1 MTRPHRLR
9 RLLAPTRGLQKAIG
23 LQLLGLVTLVL
34 GGALSFKN
42 LILPF
47 FSWLFRIFRNWA
59 ELVIPDHSAE
69 TIHWLGGL
77 FLLLGGL
84 CMWRGIRA
92 LMTHIIETLNPSLKG
107 GKVDIYMRRQMLAQ
121 GPRVVAL
128 GGGTGLSTLLRGLK
142 THTSNITAVVTVT
155 DDGGSSG
162 KLVREKGMIPP
173 GDIRNCLVAL
183 ADAERAMIDLFQ
195 HRFKDD
201 SGSLSGHSIGN
212 LLLAALADQSKGDF
226 EIAVQKASDVL
237 AIRGQVV
244 PSTFDQVALKAEL
257 EDGSVVEGETSI
269 VAAGSRIRRLFLN
282 PIEVKANRT
291 ALEAIR
297 EADIIVMGPG
307 SVYTS
312 IIPNLLVP
320 GMAEA
325 LVASPAPKVYV
336 CNVMTQRGE
345 SEGMTASQHVAAI
358 QEQVGRRVF
367 DYIIVNT
374 AIPSESAIEKYAGA
388 GQQPVEADI
397 DRLRAMNQR
406 ILPGDYMS
414 ETDLVRHDPMKVA
427 SRVMALVE

>member
-1 MTRPHRLR
+1 TRHLRLR

-23 LQLLGLVTLVL
+23 LQLLGVVALVL

-42 LILPF
+42 LVLPF
-47 FSWLFRIFRNWA
+47 FGWLFGIFRKWA
-59 ELVIPDHSAE
+59 EQIVPGNAAQVIH
-69 TIHWLGGL
+69 
-77 FLLLGGL
+77 LLGGL
-84 CMWRGIRA
+84 LLLVGGLFMWYGIRA

-107 GKVDIYMRRQMLAQ
+107 GKVDVYMRRQMLAQ

-142 THTSNITAVVTVT
+142 NHTSNITAVVTVT

-162 KLVREKGMIPP
+162 KLVRDKGMIPP

-183 ADAERAMIDLFQ
+183 ADAEKAMIDLFQ

-212 LLLAALADQSKGDF
+212 LLLAALSDQSKGDF
-226 EIAVQKASDVL
+226 EVAVQKASDVL
-237 AIRGQVV
+237 AIRGQVM

-269 VAAGSRIRRLFLN
+269 VAAGPKIKRLFLN
-282 PIEVKANRT
+282 PRDVQANRS
-291 ALEAIR
+291 AIEAIR
-297 EADIIVMGPG
+297 VADIIVMGPG

-325 LVASPAPKVYV
+325 LAASPAPKVYV

-345 SEGMTASQHVAAI
+345 SEGMTASQHAAAI

-427 SRVMALVE
+427 ARVMALVE